1 MKIESFNSPKIVI
14 LSILSCFFMTFANA
28 QDNLP
33 QEKSEFWKNV
43 RFGGGLGLS
52 TGSNFFSATLAPTA
66 IYQFDNA
73 FALGVGLNG
82 TYNKSKN
89 VYKSTIL
96 GASILGLYSPIRDIQ
111 LSGEFEQNHVNRNFD
126 NPAFA
131 DDAYWVPSLFIGAGY
146 TTNNVTIGVRYDVLF
161 DDSKSIYANALIPF
175 VRVFF

>member
-1 MKIESFNSPKIVI
+1 MKIESFNSPKIII

-131 DDAYWVPSLFIGAGY
+131 DDTYWVPSLFIGAGY

-161 DDSKSIYANALIPF
+161 DDSKSIYANALVPF

>member
-1 MKIESFNSPKIVI
+1 MKIKSFNSSKIII

-33 QEKSEFWKNV
+33 QEKSDFWKNV

-82 TYNKSKN
+82 TYNSSKN

-126 NPAFA
+126 NPAIV
-131 DDAYWVPSLFIGAGY
+131 DDTYWVSSLFIGAGY
-146 TTNNVTIGVRYDVLF
+146 TTNNVTIGIRYDVLY
-161 DDSKSIYANALIPF
+161 DEDKSIYANAWVPF